1 MNSKTTS
8 ILAVVCRIGKLI
20 GALFTIIGML
30 VLIGTLT
37 GLFKPEQSNSSYGYD
52 DYYGYNYGWNSMEFP
67 DGGDISSS
75 REFLSDRSMISWASS
90 SYEQM
95 FVFDGFA
102 EATPANLSGGA
113 YSQMSALNSITGSL
127 NFMCAGAFVMFFSSI
142 GAFIFDLLSKKNMVG
157 GFIDVCVGLMAF
169 ITNFMVTPSTS
180 NMMSIYSRVSD
191 GDYTAV
197 TGYLAALLLLI
208 MAAFLMFRSAF
219 PCSALTTK
227 KATGSAP
234 KQPVYQNPVY
244 AQNPYQNQYQN
255 QYQNGAQ
262 NQYPT
267 GGYNNGNPG
276 GRV

>member
-37 GLFKPEQSNSSYGYD
+37 GLFKPEQSYNNYSSSSSAYGYSDYYDYD
-52 DYYGYNYGWNSMEFP
+52 DYYGYDYGWNSMEFP
-67 DGGDISSS
+67 DGGEIRSS
-75 REFLSDRSMISWASS
+75 REFLSDRSMVSWASS
-90 SYEQM
+90 SSSSYEQ
-95 FVFDGFA
+95 
-102 EATPANLSGGA
+102 L
-113 YSQMSALNSITGSL
+113 SALSSITGSL

-227 KATGSAP
+227 KTNGSAP

>member
-37 GLFKPEQSNSSYGYD
+37 GLFKPEQSTSSYGYD

-67 DGGDISSS
+67 DGGGISSS

-90 SYEQM
+90 YSGSSSSYEQ
-95 FVFDGFA
+95 
-102 EATPANLSGGA
+102 L
-113 YSQMSALNSITGSL
+113 SALNSITGSL

-180 NMMSIYSRVSD
+180 DLMSIFSWLSA
-191 GDYTAV
+191 GDYTAIIEYFM
-197 TGYLAALLLLI
+197 GYFAALLLLI

-227 KATGSAP
+227 KTNGSAP
-234 KQPVYQNPVY
+234 RQPVYQNPVY
-244 AQNPYQNQYQN
+244 AQNPYQN

>member
-1 MNSKTTS
+1 MNSKTAS
-8 ILAVVCRIGKLI
+8 ILAMVCRVGKLI

-37 GLFKPEQSNSSYGYD
+37 GLFKPEQSTSSSYGYYD

-90 SYEQM
+90 S
-95 FVFDGFA
+95 
-102 EATPANLSGGA
+102 SSS
-113 YSQMSALNSITGSL
+113 YSQLSALSSITGSL

-157 GFIDVCVGLMAF
+157 GFIDVCVGLLAF
-169 ITNFMVTPSTS
+169 ITNFMVTPSTG
-180 NMMSIYSRVSD
+180 NIMSIYTKVSA
-191 GDYTAV
+191 GDYTAI
-197 TGYLAALLLLI
+197 TGYFAALLLLI

-227 KATGSAP
+227 KNTGNAP

-244 AQNPYQNQYQN
+244 AQNPYQNQY
-255 QYQNGAQ
+255 
-262 NQYPT
+262 PT